1 MSVFLVLH
9 SGSILIY
16 GIYCA
21 VPFLYD
27 RDEER
32 QGRVTSYIIE
42 DFATNNEKDWKDK
55 RRQDK

>member
-1 MSVFLVLH
+1 MSIFLVLH

-21 VPFLYD
+21 VAFLCD
-27 RDEER
+27 RDGEHK
-32 QGRVTSYIIE
+32 GRVTSYIE

-55 RRQDK
+55 KRQDK